1 MYKSTF
7 HNPILTWPWE
17 RNGLIDTW
25 GHIEQHHT
33 NFYQREKWIRWSH
46 EGVLIPSLLTSS
58 TLSVIVALLLICK
71 STIQA
76 PPYSTISNNNS
87 LCWHNI
93 NLCATGKLLSHS
105 LAGTFGQR
113 GHLLHPSL
121 FWGSLMQTFLRDKQ
135 AEVFLGMFTHLFQVR
150 VPFFSGVL
158 GAFLGFYLLLVLGN
172 LALQL
177 GLCRYILLFHFF
189 LGLHLQVA
197 PSLIFYFLTSAS
209 LSCPLF
215 PYDPW

>member
-1 MYKSTF
+1 MNNIILISTK
-7 HNPILTWPWE
+7 E
-17 RNGLIDTW
+17 K
-25 GHIEQHHT
+25 
-33 NFYQREKWIRWSH
+33 KWIRWPH

-58 TLSVIVALLLICK
+58 ALSVIVALLLICK

-93 NLCATGKLLSHS
+93 NLCSTGKLLSHS
-105 LAGTFGQR
+105 LAGTFSQR
-113 GHLLHPSL
+113 GHLLPPSL

-135 AEVFLGMFTHLFQVR
+135 TEVFLGMFTNLLQVR

-189 LGLHLQVA
+189 
-197 PSLIFYFLTSAS
+197 SA
-209 LSCPLF
+209 CTCR
-215 PYDPW
+215 